1 MSPLPL
7 VEDAEQS
14 KQMLLQHNHKC
25 ALCRVNATSKAS
37 VWHAEMLLAQAE
49 IKATQACLKYAE
61 KKYMTALKDVSS
73 LSSSDEGQPCIK
85 RAKTARTK
93 TKVKARG
100 MGKGKAKA
108 CAYDLEDV
116 QSTVA

>member
-14 KQMLLQHNHKC
+14 KQTLLQRNHER
-25 ALCRVNATSKAS
+25 ALHRVNAASKAS

-49 IKATQACLKYAE
+49 IKAAQARLKYAE
-61 KKYMTALKDVSS
+61 KKYTTALKDVSS
-73 LSSSDEGQPCIK
+73 SSSSDEGQPCTK

-108 CAYDLEDV
+108 CAYDLEDI